1 MFIGFNGKL
10 HFADDIIVKLEYQRD
25 VMSIQLQAVLDL
37 QETDPI
43 LRMGWV
49 QLLEVLDDLDNL
61 LLFGPEL
68 ASHQIRYRKGD
79 QVGRGGPLDMGNSL
93 LVVKL
98 PWNIQ
103 KPMDQSVYVRNQIVV
118 EVLYQIQR

>member
-1 MFIGFNGKL
+1 M
-10 HFADDIIVKLEYQRD
+10 
-25 VMSIQLQAVLDL
+25 
-37 QETDPI
+37 
-43 LRMGWV
+43 
-49 QLLEVLDDLDNL
+49 LEVLDDLDNL

-98 PWNIQ
+98 P
-103 KPMDQSVYVRNQIVV
+103 
-118 EVLYQIQR
+118 